1 MTGSRLN
8 KLNNI
13 LSVAAAV
20 FLLTTMLVLPKIA
33 SAQEKKPAD
42 ANKPAATAPA
52 QSKLE
57 LAKLPDWAD
66 CDTKDEVWGIPTWYK
81 YLPGKKAPGVAA
93 CTPLGGQS
101 FGEKDKNGK
110 SGLDYIPAIG
120 LAVIEILLR
129 VVGIVS
135 VVFVMYGGFQYLI
148 SQGEPDRIQSAKN
161 TVLNAIIGL
170 IIAMIA
176 TVLVNFIGKSLK

>member
-1 MTGSRLN
+1 MTASRLN

-57 LAKLPDWAD
+57 LAKLPDWTECKPPPANYQ
-66 CDTKDEVWGIPTWYK
+66 ERYGIPTWYK
-81 YLPGKKAPGVAA
+81 YLPAYKAPGVAA

-101 FGEKDKNGK
+101 FSEE
-110 SGLDYIPAIG
+110 GLKVIPAIG

-129 VVGIVS
+129 LVGIVS